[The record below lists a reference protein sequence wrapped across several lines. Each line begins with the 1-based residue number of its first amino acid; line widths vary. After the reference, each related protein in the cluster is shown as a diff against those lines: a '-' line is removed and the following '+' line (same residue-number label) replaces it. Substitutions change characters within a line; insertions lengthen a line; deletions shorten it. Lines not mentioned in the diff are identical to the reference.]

1 MAQEHKVTM
10 TCLIL
15 GKLCDFLP
23 MTSTLNGWL
32 KPASRY
38 RPIAIGPEWFIVRHH
53 FVTGR

>member
-10 TCLIL
+10 TCLSWQAVRL
-15 GKLCDFLP
+15 SS